1 MENQKIEIQYETLP
15 QSLNKLDIC
24 DQCEKLK
31 MVAYPEVLGIFVS
44 NKSCFC
50 ESCRHRKRPILSSI
64 PNKKK
69 MDPTCCEEKVEV
81 FIQSIVT
88 YYFSAKNDG
97 ILASRIILDF

>member
-1 MENQKIEIQYETLP
+1 MKFINNDNILLVTT
-15 QSLNKLDIC
+15 
-24 DQCEKLK
+24 
-31 MVAYPEVLGIFVS
+31 
-44 NKSCFC
+44 
-50 ESCRHRKRPILSSI
+50 RHRKRPILSPI
-64 PNKKK
+64 PYKK